1 MKESYIQQFRRVLRI
16 FDQEL
21 FLQNHASCCD
31 GISLSQCL
39 TLLEIE
45 RNREISVSELAQ
57 KLSLD
62 KSTVSRTVDGLV
74 NIELVNRI
82 IPRENRRMALIH
94 LTDSGKK
101 VCSKINYSNDSYVSE
116 ILQDFSEEERDQ
128 LLMLFR
134 KLAGNMKTFRLR
146 SENKEAI
153 P

>member
-1 MKESYIQQFRRVLRI
+1 M
-16 FDQEL
+16 
-21 FLQNHASCCD
+21 QNHASCCD

-45 RNREISVSELAQ
+45 RNREISVSDLAQ

-74 NIELVNRI
+74 NIDLVNRI
-82 IPRENRRMALIH
+82 IPQENRRMALIH

-101 VCSKINYSNDSYVSE
+101 VCSSINYTNDSYVNE
-116 ILQDFSEEERDQ
+116 VLHDFSAEEREQ
-128 LLMLFR
+128 LLKLFS
-134 KLAGNMKTFRLR
+134 KLAGNMTTLRLR
-146 SENKEAI
+146 TEEKEAM

>member
-1 MKESYIQQFRRVLRI
+1 MNESYIQEFRRVLRI
-16 FDQEL
+16 VDQEM
-21 FLQNHASCCD
+21 FLQNNASCCE

-45 RNREISVSELAQ
+45 RNREISVSDLAQ

-74 NIELVNRI
+74 NIDLAKRI

-101 VCSKINYSNDSYVSE
+101 VCSCINYYNDSYVNA
-116 ILQDFSEEERDQ
+116 ILQDFTKEEQDQ
-128 LLMLFR
+128 LLKLFS
-134 KLAGNMKTFRLR
+134 KLAANMKTFRAK
-146 SENKEAI
+146 S
-153 P
+153 PH